1 MTFYRIDKNV
11 AIPANARL
19 GREASIKTRTI
30 EVLKVGESFFLP
42 KRSYQ
47 RKMSETSKEL
57 SSAGSHISKKY
68 PGRKFTVRSKVE
80 NRQKGARIWRV
91 A

>member
-1 MTFYRIDKNV
+1 MTYYRIDKNV
-11 AIPANARL
+11 PVPPNARN

-30 EVLKVGESFFLP
+30 EALKVGESFFLP

-47 RKMSETSKEL
+47 RKMSDTSKEL
-57 SSAGSHISKKY
+57 SSSASHISKKY
-68 PGRKFTVRSKVE
+68 PGRKFAVRSKIE
-80 NRQKGARIWRV
+80 NRQKGARVWRV